1 MQWPVEDLP
10 ARIALVAGRLP
21 ALLDLVLRF

>member
-1 MQWPVEDLP
+1 MQRPLEDLP

-21 ALLDLVLRF
+21 ALLSLVLRF